1 MSTSKVAAPVAEKTP
16 FNVKTVALDAKQ
28 SALFLLPDLAE
39 HQSLAVIDTAVLKYL
54 TALLPS
60 ASYWEIAANFRT
72 KAKECNNLKE
82 LVACAKDFVV
92 FHESVNLLERF
103 FDPTTEV
110 VMDAPFNVVKEKT
123 FEEKMADA
131 GYLMNEVGNWV
142 HAGDTDQFI
151 NMMIDNHYDKDGDTW
166 YKRDIEAVVD
176 KIEEVVN
183 IRPQVVE

>member
-1 MSTSKVAAPVAEKTP
+1 MSTSKVSAPVAEKTP

-39 HQSLAVIDTAVLKYL
+39 HQSLAVIDTGVLKYL

-60 ASYWEIAANFRT
+60 ASYGEIAVNFRNKT
-72 KAKECNNLKE
+72 KECNNLKE

-110 VMDAPFNVVKEKT
+110 VMDKPFNVV
-123 FEEKMADA
+123 EEKSFEQIMLDSGHMKGENDEWIYNPNDVFVTMMVDN
-131 GYLMNEVGNWV
+131 GYELDGNV
-142 HAGDTDQFI
+142 
-151 NMMIDNHYDKDGDTW
+151 W
-166 YKRDIEAVVD
+166 YKRA
-176 KIEEVVN
+176 N
-183 IRPQVVE
+183 RMPQVVAE